1 MLKRLMNPSATR
13 LSGQNNRLN
22 IPHLKISTNSWRVRF
37 TFEYKFCKTPF
48 LFQPIGETQHTPS
61 TLTDPAP
68 STSVRHRCEIVH
80 IVRSLA
86 FHAWWGYLVA
96 WSGEGGGVG
105 GQLACETDTL
115 CFSNSQPHSPPPP
128 PLPPARVQSVS
139 LSAVRW
145 QEESAR
151 CCLCLPGDHLVWL
164 YAAVTGKWGGGSVLP
179 VSFLPGDSELW
190 GISIKVYSV
199 FLAPRVAPL
208 PLWFSTSSITAA

>member
-22 IPHLKISTNSWRVRF
+22 IPHLKISTNSRRVRF

-61 TLTDPAP
+61 TLTDPTAP

-115 CFSNSQPHSPPPP
+115 CFSNSQPHSPPPLPSLQPEYKVLVCQQCVDKRRVLAVVCACLATILSDYMLRWLEGCGGLGTTCVISSWWFRALRNLNKSLFCVFGTSSCPP
-128 PLPPARVQSVS
+128 PLVV
-139 LSAVRW
+139 
-145 QEESAR
+145 
-151 CCLCLPGDHLVWL
+151 
-164 YAAVTGKWGGGSVLP
+164 
-179 VSFLPGDSELW
+179 
-190 GISIKVYSV
+190 
-199 FLAPRVAPL
+199 
-208 PLWFSTSSITAA
+208 